1 VSDWIVNDGPQDY
14 CFGCGQQNE
23 SGLRLRYRRI
33 GESSVEAEYSVPQ
46 HFRGAEGVVHGG
58 VQAALLDEI
67 MGLAVHTFLAG
78 EEHRIVTAEMSV
90 RYRKSTPIETL
101 LTIRGHLNRTEGP
114 NLFLSAEILDGEGE
128 LLTEGESRF
137 RRLR

>member
-23 SGLRLRYRRI
+23 SGFRLRYRRA
-33 GESSVEAEYSVPQ
+33 GESSVEAEYAVPK

-58 VQAALLDEI
+58 IQAALLDEI
-67 MGLAVHTFLAG
+67 MGLTVHTVLAG
-78 EEHRIVTAEMSV
+78 EDHKIVTAEMSV
-90 RYRKSTPIETL
+90 RYRKPMPIETL
-101 LTIRGHLNRTEGP
+101 LTIRGHLSRTEGS
-114 NLFLSAEILDGEGE
+114 NLFLNGEILDDRGE
-128 LLTEGESRF
+128 LLTEGQSRF